1 MTITIGGTT
10 FDRVEY
16 DRGADVLYLHRGEPA
31 SATDFDETP
40 EGHGLRFDSHGS
52 LVGLTIVHPARLL
65 GQGRPL
71 TITIPTPVEVERS
84 AVAAAMAAT
93 AA

>member
-1 MTITIGGTT
+1 MVLRDAGPS
-10 FDRVEY
+10 RWLKVV
-16 DRGADVLYLHRGEPA
+16 VLYDH
-31 SATDFDETP
+31 DK
-40 EGHGLRFDSHGS
+40 GS
-52 LVGLTIVHPARLL
+52 IVTAFAR
-65 GQGRPL
+65 QGRPL

>member
-1 MTITIGGTT
+1 MTTT
-10 FDRVEY
+10 K
-16 DRGADVLYLHRGEPA
+16 G
-31 SATDFDETP
+31 

-93 AA
+93 AACVTECARHVTLC